1 MAQNL
6 LQRGV
11 TDVSKQHIAQP
22 KDNTLP
28 SLLEEAFLLLEIRFA
43 NFGKPHCLHPLREM
57 CLPAPCTAFGTM
69 RLPPPAR
76 LLV

>member
-43 NFGKPHCLHPLREM
+43 NFGMP
-57 CLPAPCTAFGTM
+57 
-69 RLPPPAR
+69 
-76 LLV
+76 